1 MDFVLLITLLLVF
14 MFAGLGWVIWKT
26 YPSGSLREMNAG
38 ARLFQEK
45 RYAEAESRFQQL
57 LTQRLPPSIE
67 ADTRRRLADTLDV
80 LGKSE
85 EAALE
90 RERAGTVAM
99 NTKHNPMAL
108 ATQGDL
114 LKRQHRYNEA
124 CELFQRALSM
134 MPPVA
139 SPGRAQ
145 IMAKLA
151 MAHHEAGRSSE
162 TLKWAKT
169 SLVNNPNQ
177 DIRILMEKMAGIA
190 SADQGDLESAEIH
203 YLRALEL
210 AEAAAKPDKVASV
223 LALLA
228 NVQAKHGQYEAAIPA
243 ARRSWELTPTA
254 SRVALAVEAECLRD
268 MGRFDE
274 ARAVMARWADGPRHD
289 QPHIERKSQALGS
302 LGIAWIETRA
312 EQPEAAWKHLEAARE
327 GLQAVTN
334 STTWPPPPGGSEE
347 KLILWCDATAANIL
361 SQQGNAADAHRL
373 RDSVESRLT
382 PFAGDYATLRGVYR
396 HLARAALRTG
406 ELAECRRYCL
416 LNLDCRPTPGGLP
429 TIHYLLGE
437 VALRLAETD
446 AARAAFRQAVAPGID
461 SLEARK
467 AQARLNEMSG

>member
-1 MDFVLLITLLLVF
+1 
-14 MFAGLGWVIWKT
+14 
-26 YPSGSLREMNAG
+26 
-38 ARLFQEK
+38 
-45 RYAEAESRFQQL
+45 
-57 LTQRLPPSIE
+57 
-67 ADTRRRLADTLDV
+67 
-80 LGKSE
+80 
-85 EAALE
+85 
-90 RERAGTVAM
+90 M

-124 CELFQRALSM
+124 CELFQRALNM
-134 MPPVA
+134 MPPIA

-151 MAHHEAGRSSE
+151 MAHYGAGRSSE

-210 AEAAAKPDKVASV
+210 AEAVAEPDKVASV

-243 ARRSWELTPTA
+243 ARRSWELTPTT

-274 ARAVMARWADGPRHD
+274 ARAVMARWADGPCHD
-289 QPHIERKSQALGS
+289 QPHAERKSQALGS
-302 LGIAWIETRA
+302 LGMAWIETRA
-312 EQPEAAWKHLEAARE
+312 EQPEAAWKHLETARE

-347 KLILWCDATAANIL
+347 KLILWCDATAANIF

-382 PFAGDYATLRGVYR
+382 PFAGEYATLRGVYG

-406 ELAECRRYCL
+406 DLAECRRYCL
-416 LNLDCRPTPGGLP
+416 LNLDCRPAPSGLP

-437 VALRLAETD
+437 VAFRLAETD
-446 AARAAFRQAVAPGID
+446 AARDAFRQAVAPGID
-461 SLEARK
+461 SLDARR
-467 AQARLNEMSG
+467 AQARLNEIGE